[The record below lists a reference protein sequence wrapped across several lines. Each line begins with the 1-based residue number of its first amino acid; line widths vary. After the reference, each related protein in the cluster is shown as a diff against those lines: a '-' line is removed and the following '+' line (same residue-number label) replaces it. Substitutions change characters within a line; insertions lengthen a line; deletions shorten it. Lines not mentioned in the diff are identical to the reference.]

1 MVVPETPSQLM
12 NAIRIDVI
20 SVIPGFFDS
29 PLDNGLLSIARRKE
43 LADIHVHNLHDYGL
57 GRYRQVDDSPFG
69 GGAGMVIRPEPV
81 FACIE
86 ALKAERE
93 YDEVIFLSPDGEL
106 FEQSMANRF
115 SRMHNLIILCGHYKA
130 VDERIRQKLITMEIS
145 IGDVVVSG
153 GEIPALFLMDALV
166 RVIPGVLGD
175 SESALT
181 DSFQTELL
189 DCTYYTRPAEFRGM
203 KVPEVLLTGHH
214 SNIEQWRS
222 ENALERT
229 RKRRPNLLDKE
240 CLELKNKIT

>member
-1 MVVPETPSQLM
+1 MG
-12 NAIRIDVI
+12 AIRIDVI

-29 PLDNGLLSIARRKE
+29 PLDNGLLSIARKKNHAE
-43 LADIHVHNLHDYGL
+43 IHIHNLHDYGL
-57 GRYRQVDDSPFG
+57 GRYKQVDDSPFG
-69 GGAGMVIRPEPV
+69 GGAGMVLRPEPV

-86 ALKAERE
+86 ALQTERA
-93 YDEVIFLSPDGEL
+93 YDEVIFLTPDGKL
-106 FEQSMANRF
+106 FEQSMANRL
-115 SRMHNLIILCGHYKA
+115 SRMKNLIILCGHYKA

-181 DSFQTELL
+181 DSFQTGQL

-214 SNIEQWRS
+214 SNIEKWRS
-222 ENALERT
+222 ENAVERT
-229 RKRRPNLLDKE
+229 QRRRPDLFDQE
-240 CLELKNKIT
+240 FLELKKK

>member
-1 MVVPETPSQLM
+1 MS
-12 NAIRIDVI
+12 AIRIDVI

-29 PLDNGLLSIARRKE
+29 PLDNGLLSIARRKNHAE
-43 LADIHVHNLHDYGL
+43 IYIHNLHDYGL
-57 GRYRQVDDSPFG
+57 GRYKQVDDSPFG
-69 GGAGMVIRPEPV
+69 GGAGMVLRPEPI

-93 YDEVIFLSPDGEL
+93 YDEVIFFSPDGEL

-115 SRMHNLIILCGHYKA
+115 SRMQNLILLCGHYKA
-130 VDERIRQKLITMEIS
+130 VDERVRQNLITMEIS

-153 GEIPALFLMDALV
+153 GEIPALFFMDALV

-181 DSFQTELL
+181 DSFQAGIL

-203 KVPEVLLTGHH
+203 KVPEVLLKGHH
-214 SNIEQWRS
+214 SKIEQWRS

-229 RKRRPNLLDKE
+229 RKRRPDLLGQDS
-240 CLELKNKIT
+240 LELKEK

>member
-1 MVVPETPSQLM
+1 M

-29 PLDNGLLSIARRKE
+29 PLDNGLLSIARKKNH
-43 LADIHVHNLHDYGL
+43 ADIHIHNLHDYGL
-57 GRYRQVDDSPFG
+57 GRYKQVDDSPFG

-86 ALKAERE
+86 VLKGERE
-93 YDEVIFLSPDGEL
+93 YDEVIFLSPDGKL
-106 FEQSMANRF
+106 FDQSMANKL
-115 SRMHNLIILCGHYKA
+115 SRMQNVIILCGHYKA
-130 VDERIRQKLITMEIS
+130 IDDRIRQNLITMEIS
-145 IGDVVVSG
+145 MGDVVVSG
-153 GEIPALFLMDALV
+153 GEIPALFLMDAMV

-181 DSFQTELL
+181 DSFQTGLL
-189 DCTYYTRPAEFRGM
+189 DCAYYTRPSEFRGM

-214 SNIEQWRS
+214 IKIEHWRN

-229 RKRRPNLLDKE
+229 RQRRPDLLDHIVLE
-240 CLELKNKIT
+240 ELKKKIT

>member
-1 MVVPETPSQLM
+1 M

-29 PLDNGLLSIARRKE
+29 PLDNGLLSIARKKNH
-43 LADIHVHNLHDYGL
+43 ADIYIHNLHDYGL

-69 GGAGMVIRPEPV
+69 GGAGMVLRPEPV

-86 ALKAERE
+86 TLKGERE
-93 YDEVIFLSPDGEL
+93 YDEVIFLSPDGTL
-106 FEQSMANRF
+106 FDQSMANRL
-115 SRMHNLIILCGHYKA
+115 SRKKNLIILCGHYKA
-130 VDERIRQKLITMEIS
+130 IDERIRQNLITMEIS

-153 GEIPALFLMDALV
+153 GEIPALLLMDAVV

-181 DSFQTELL
+181 DSFQTGLL
-189 DCTYYTRPAEFRGM
+189 DCTYYTRPSEFRGM
-203 KVPEVLLTGHH
+203 QVPEVLLKGNH
-214 SNIEQWRS
+214 SNIEHWRS

-229 RKRRPNLLDKE
+229 RQRRPDLLDHTVLE
-240 CLELKNKIT
+240 ELKKK

>member
-1 MVVPETPSQLM
+1 MVVPENPFQLM

-29 PLDNGLLSIARRKE
+29 SLDNGLLSIARKKNHAE
-43 LADIHVHNLHDYGL
+43 IHLHNLHDYGL
-57 GRYRQVDDSPFG
+57 GRYKQVDDSPFG
-69 GGAGMVIRPEPV
+69 GGAGMVLRPEPV

-86 ALKAERE
+86 ALQAERG
-93 YDEVIFLSPDGEL
+93 YDEVIFLTPDGEL
-106 FEQSMANRF
+106 FEQSTANRL
-115 SRMHNLIILCGHYKA
+115 SRMKNLIILCGHYKA
-130 VDERIRQKLITMEIS
+130 IDERIRQNLITMEIS

-153 GEIPALFLMDALV
+153 GEIPALFLMDAVV

-181 DSFQTELL
+181 DSFQTGLL

-203 KVPEVLLTGHH
+203 KVPEVLLGGHH

-229 RKRRPNLLDKE
+229 RQRRPDLLDQE
-240 CLELKNKIT
+240 FLELKKK

>member
-1 MVVPETPSQLM
+1 MS
-12 NAIRIDVI
+12 AIRIDVI

-29 PLDNGLLSIARRKE
+29 PLDNGLLSIARRKNHAE
-43 LADIHVHNLHDYGL
+43 IYIHNLHDYGL
-57 GRYRQVDDSPFG
+57 GRYKQVDDSPFG
-69 GGAGMVIRPEPV
+69 GGAGMVLRPEPI

-93 YDEVIFLSPDGEL
+93 YDEVIFFSPDGEL

-115 SRMHNLIILCGHYKA
+115 SRMQNLILLCGHYNA
-130 VDERIRQKLITMEIS
+130 VDERVRQSLITLEIS
-145 IGDVVVSG
+145 MGDVVVSG
-153 GEIPALFLMDALV
+153 GEIPALFFMDALV

-181 DSFQTELL
+181 DSFQAGIL

-214 SNIEQWRS
+214 SNIERWRS
-222 ENALERT
+222 ENALDRT
-229 RKRRPNLLDKE
+229 RERRPDILDQDV
-240 CLELKNKIT
+240 

>member
-1 MVVPETPSQLM
+1 MS
-12 NAIRIDVI
+12 AIRIDVI

-29 PLDNGLLSIARRKE
+29 PLDNGLLSIARKKKHAE
-43 LADIHVHNLHDYGL
+43 IHIHNLHDYGL
-57 GRYRQVDDSPFG
+57 GRYKQVDDSPFG
-69 GGAGMVIRPEPV
+69 GGAGMVLRPEPV

-93 YDEVIFLSPDGEL
+93 YDEVIFFSPDGTL

-115 SRMHNLIILCGHYKA
+115 SQVQNLILLCGHYKA
-130 VDERIRQKLITMEIS
+130 VDERVRQNLITTEIS
-145 IGDVVVSG
+145 MGDVVVSG
-153 GEIPALFLMDALV
+153 GEIPALFFMDALV

-181 DSFQTELL
+181 DSFQAGIL

-203 KVPEVLLTGHH
+203 RVPEVLLKGHH

-229 RKRRPNLLDKE
+229 RERRPDLLGQDS
-240 CLELKNKIT
+240 LELKEK